1 LAVYLFSFFQKKK
14 KEYSKGQ
21 IMDISSWVF
30 WVVLV
35 IGIIIVVGF
44 YLKSGKKGGK
54 GTAEPPTEIPTS
66 EEPPEV

>member
-1 LAVYLFSFFQKKK
+1 
-14 KEYSKGQ
+14 
-21 IMDISSWVF
+21 MDISSWVF